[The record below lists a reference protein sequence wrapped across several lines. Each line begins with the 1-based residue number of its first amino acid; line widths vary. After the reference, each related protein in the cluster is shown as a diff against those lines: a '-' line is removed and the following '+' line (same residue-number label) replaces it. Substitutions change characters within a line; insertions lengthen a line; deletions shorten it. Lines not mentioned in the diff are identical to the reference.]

1 MSDFKMAC
9 IFQISLEWIGD
20 IRKRCYTEPNFVDCD
35 PDSMKNGYTCL
46 IPSDKEK
53 FDLVYKTTQETGT
66 QVNK

>member
-1 MSDFKMAC
+1 MSAFKMAY

-20 IRKRCYTEPNFVDCD
+20 ITKRCYTKPNFVDCD